1 MHPAREP
8 VARGRP
14 PRLLAVADVPAE
26 APGAP
31 AAPQS
36 ADDDMAQAWLDA
48 QCSMIAGAASGDV
61 KRPIA
66 ERAPEPIAQWPKD
79 REGSLEALADA
90 AAQAAAER
98 TVVVRTGEPAAVAS
112 PIREHA
118 ERLRADGPAA
128 SVVASPIR
136 AVAGEVVVVALEVP
150 GSTRAQHQAIVQLL
164 QWGATWYQLLE
175 HQAPAR
181 EVGGGRLTTVVELL
195 ASALE
200 HESFQAAA
208 TATVT
213 ELAARLHCSRVSLG
227 LLRGKHVEV

>member
-48 QCSMIAGAASGDV
+48 QCSMIAGVASGV
-61 KRPIA
+61 VMRRIA

-98 TVVVRTGEPAAVAS
+98 TVVVRTGDPAVA
-112 PIREHA
+112 A
-118 ERLRADGPAA
+118 
-128 SVVASPIR
+128 ASPIR